1 MKEEIKNSNNKQE
14 FKLYIKQIFRNL
26 SYRLNCGKNA
36 KCKNLKIKKTK
47 NERIMLL
54 SICAVCNSK
63 KIDIY

>member
-14 FKLYIKQIFRNL
+14 FKLYIFKLR
-26 SYRLNCGKNA
+26 KNS

>member
-1 MKEEIKNSNNKQE
+1 MIWKKKSKILIINKS
-14 FKLYIKQIFRNL
+14 LNYI
-26 SYRLNCGKNA
+26 YLNCGKNS

-47 NERIMLL
+47 NESIMLL